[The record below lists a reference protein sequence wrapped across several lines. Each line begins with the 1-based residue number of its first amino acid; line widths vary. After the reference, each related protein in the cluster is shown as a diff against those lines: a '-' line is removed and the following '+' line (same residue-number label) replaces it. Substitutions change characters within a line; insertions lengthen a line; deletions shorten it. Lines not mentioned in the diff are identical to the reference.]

1 MKRRTLFL
9 ATTLM
14 FASLG
19 MAQRTPTHPLDIQDA
34 NFSDLVTN
42 FTKWQAG
49 KPFGGLS
56 TIDEQFYISRQR
68 PLPRISGPSDY
79 KAEGEG
85 DSARHMCLWV
95 PLDDP
100 TSSWKSLPRYCF
112 EGDNFSN
119 WSYVTIHGNWTGPW
133 FRVTAGLSDVAHKNG
148 VAVGCVMS
156 VPWASAVYAD
166 ENGSNI
172 YSKIFGMLTKKDSN
186 GNFVNVEKFVRFLQ
200 YYGIDG
206 VGVNSEF
213 TSDYSSMEKIQS
225 FFAQCHK
232 EAEKIGWH
240 FQLHWYDGTNDYG
253 SISFD
258 QGLTNNNA
266 NMFGDSA
273 NVVTDMMFAN
283 YNWNKNILKRTET
296 KAKSLGRSS
305 YDYYAGFDI
314 QGRALKNSNWQVLKD
329 RQISIGFWGA
339 HSQSLI
345 HQSATDNGTS
355 DVAIQQTYLDKQELI
370 FSGGHRNPAYTPA
383 INTSCDLSNA
393 SLANFHGLSQFL
405 SAKSTI
411 QQVPFVSRFNLGNGL
426 KFRNDGQVT
435 FDHKWHNIATQDIMP
450 TWRWWIVDADEKA
463 DKGGLVAANLT
474 WDDAWFG
481 GSCLRLSGAT
491 ALSRVKLF
499 KTAIA
504 AQPGYT
510 LSITYKTT
518 NDLDPHAKLF
528 VAKRDAL
535 TDYKEVAVPATKK
548 FGEWTTYSVSLGDLG
563 LAAGD
568 ELSMIGLTVENTA
581 ADYNLLVGEIALR
594 DPSQTFSP
602 VAPAIKEVQFLRGK
616 GSSLDFKM
624 RYAAKEE
631 TGYVKTYNDEVDTW
645 YYEIWMQ
652 QENQPGQ
659 LFTATTSWA
668 AYVIDAPLVSGYEGR
683 RCRFGV
689 RAVAPDGVK
698 KSEISW
704 SDMMDVP
711 YNAPSSEVVIDKAVI
726 KPAETFTVGLEDAM
740 ADAAQKWTLTNAE
753 TGETV
758 YEADNV
764 KSFTTSLPTIGNYDL
779 TVVDSKGVSTTLR
792 GKVIVSPEKT
802 GAVPA
807 IDAFAVSK
815 DSVETGEEV
824 TYNYAYRKGE
834 GSVSRALTVKD
845 PDMLM
850 IPGDVQKGKTYSYA
864 LWVKVNA
871 YAHDKQGT
879 NLISKN
885 TIADKWPHNNWGDL
899 WVQIRPETESDNG
912 FYADGKGPRH
922 KANEVSFN
930 TFGWTHHD
938 TPWDKMMSTG
948 YSLNP
953 GVWNHIV
960 VTENGNTQTMYFNGK
975 RVAKAEFT
983 LSSRRENSDDSRID
997 KNAVAN
1003 IFIGGGGVYKA
1014 GLNGWIDEVQVW
1026 NKALTDEEVLQ
1037 AMQGYDDNHIPTG
1050 LQAYYTFEDF
1060 NPADSTFANHGLGGA
1075 QYTAKVVRTTGSGGE
1090 STGSAAYQTQGADN
1104 GVTGYP
1110 GISGTLDIKTT
1121 KTLTVNGARISS
1133 ESDEAAVV
1141 TYATPG
1147 TYSAT
1152 LHLVNDWGEA
1162 TKTLADC
1169 VTVDVPDAI
1178 GRLETGSNAGVQVQV
1193 AEGSVNFRFL
1203 AGGHYTVS
1211 IVSADGKLLQ
1221 TNAFDAVE
1229 GQVVNVALK
1238 GHPGLCL
1245 VKVDK
1250 DGKNLKT
1257 VKVIKK

>member
-1 MKRRTLFL
+1 MKERTTFL
-9 ATTLM
+9 AAALM
-14 FASLG
+14 FAAVG
-19 MAQRTPTHPLDIQDA
+19 FAQRTPTHPLDIKDA
-34 NFSDLVTN
+34 NFSDLVAN
-42 FTKWQAG
+42 FTNWEAG

-68 PLPRISGPSDY
+68 PLARISGPYDY
-79 KAEGEG
+79 KADGEG
-85 DSARHMCLWV
+85 DSLRHMCLWV

-100 TSSWKSLPRYCF
+100 TSKWKALPRYCF

-156 VPWASAVYAD
+156 VPWNASVYAD
-166 ENGSNI
+166 ENGSND
-172 YSKIFGMLTKKDSN
+172 YSRIFGMLTKTDAE
-186 GNFVNVEKFVRFLQ
+186 GNFVNAEKFVRFLQ

-213 TSDYSSMEKIQS
+213 HSDRESMDKIQQ

-232 EAEKIGWH
+232 EAENLGWR

-253 SISFD
+253 NISFD
-258 QGLTNNNA
+258 QGLNSNNSD
-266 NMFGDSA
+266 MFGDSA
-273 NVVTDMMFAN
+273 NVVTDMLFAN
-283 YNWNKNILKRTET
+283 YNWY
-296 KAKSLGRSS
+296 KSTLTRSENTAADLGRSS

-314 QGRALKNSNWQVLKD
+314 QGRALRNNNWQALKD
-329 RQISIGFWGA
+329 SKISVGFWGA

-426 KFRNDGQVT
+426 KFRNEGRVT

-450 TWRWWIVDADEKA
+450 TWRWWIVNGEEKA
-463 DKGGLVAANLT
+463 DQGNLVAANLT

-491 ALSRVKLF
+491 DLSRVKLF
-499 KTAIA
+499 KTAIT
-504 AQPGYT
+504 AQPSYT

-535 TDYKEVAVPATKK
+535 TDYKEVAFPAAEK
-548 FGEWTTYSVSLGDLG
+548 FGEWTTFTTTLGDLG
-563 LAAGD
+563 LASGD
-568 ELSMIGLTVENTA
+568 ELSMIGLTVEGA
-581 ADYNLLVGEIALR
+581 PADYNLLVGEIALR
-594 DPSQTFSP
+594 DPAQTFAP
-602 VAPAIKEVQFLRGK
+602 VAPAIKEVEFLRGK

-624 RYAAKEE
+624 RYAAKDE

-645 YYEIWMQ
+645 YYEIYMQ
-652 QENQPGQ
+652 QENQPEQ
-659 LFTATTSWA
+659 LLTATTSWA

-689 RAVAPDGVK
+689 RAVSPDGVQ

-704 SDMMDVP
+704 SEMMDVP
-711 YNAPSSEVVIDKAVI
+711 YNAPSNEVMIDKPVI
-726 KPAETFTVGLEDAM
+726 KPNETFTIGLEDAM
-740 ADAAQKWTLTNAE
+740 ANPAQKWTLTNAE

-758 YEADNV
+758 YETANV
-764 KSFTTSLPTIGNYDL
+764 SSFSTSLPNIGTYDL
-779 TVVDSKGVSTTLR
+779 TMVNSEGLSTTLR
-792 GKVIVSPEKT
+792 GKVIVSPEST

-807 IDAFAVSK
+807 IDTLYINK
-815 DSVETGEEV
+815 DKAEVGEDV
-824 TYNYAYRKGE
+824 TYSYAYRKGE
-834 GSVSRALTVKD
+834 GTVSRALTVKD

-864 LWVKVNA
+864 LWVKINS

-885 TIADKWPHNNWGDL
+885 TIEDQWPHNNWGDL
-899 WVQIRPETESDNG
+899 WVQIRPETESDLG
-912 FYADGKGPRH
+912 IYADGRGPRH
-922 KANEVSFN
+922 AANEVSFN

-960 VTENGNTQTMYFNGK
+960 VTEDGNNQTMYFNGK

-983 LSSRRENSDDSRID
+983 ASSRREESTDSRID
-997 KNAVAN
+997 QNAVAN

-1026 NKALTDEEVLQ
+1026 DKALTDEEVLQ
-1037 AMQGYDDNHIPTG
+1037 AMKGFDDEHIPAG
-1050 LQAYYTFEDF
+1050 LQAYYNFEDL
-1060 NPADSTFANHGLGGA
+1060 NPADSTFANHGLAGA
-1075 QYTAKVVRTTGSGGE
+1075 QYTARVVRLTGSGGE
-1090 STGSAAYQTQGADN
+1090 STASAAYQTQGADN
-1104 GVTGYP
+1104 SVTGYP
-1110 GISGTLDIKTT
+1110 GISGTLDIKTV

-1152 LHLVNDWGEA
+1152 LRLANDWGEA
-1162 TKTLADC
+1162 TQTLADC
-1169 VTVDVPDAI
+1169 ITIDVPNAINAVEATDGIDA
-1178 GRLETGSNAGVQVQV
+1178 RV
-1193 AEGSVNFRFL
+1193 AQGSVNFRFGM
-1203 AGGHYTVS
+1203 GGRYTVQV
-1211 IVSADGKLLQ
+1211 VSADGKLLQ
-1221 TNAFDAVE
+1221 ANSFDAAA

-1238 GHPGLCL
+1238 GNPGLCV
-1245 VKVDK
+1245 VKVVK
-1250 DGKNLKT
+1250 DGKLCKAI
-1257 VKVIKK
+1257 KVIKK